1 MDERIID
8 PIDARDYFPP
18 EPKNT
23 SYWKRRA
30 NELETQ
36 LAEEA
41 EAHGAAMNDLA
52 RKHETDV
59 NAFRL
64 QLAKEGKARMESD
77 RLYERECQLHDAKK
91 AECLRL
97 DKMLRE
103 CEERKEVVPFGIG
116 VVGIIAG
123 SIIGG
128 VIFAAA
134 LKYVLWG

>member
-1 MDERIID
+1 MDKRIID
-8 PIDARDYFPP
+8 PVDARDYFPP
-18 EPKNT
+18 EPKNA

-41 EAHGAAMNDLA
+41 EAHGVAMNDLA

-103 CEERKEVVPFGIG
+103 CEEREEYVPLHTETI
-116 VVGIIAG
+116 
-123 SIIGG
+123 S
-128 VIFAAA
+128 VIVNILIYGLVFAAA
-134 LKYVLWG
+134 LKYLFWG